1 MTNNQFYLAIG
12 LPILVNILNTVI
24 IMLYVNAR
32 VDGSEKSLKEMLLRV
47 EGVLDAR
54 LKHVEDKLGIR

>member
-32 VDGSEKSLKEMLLRV
+32 VDGSEKSLKEMLLCV